1 MPGRTVVE
9 RGSAVLEWSPDRKF
23 RGWDADRV
31 KVPLVARNSPGY
43 DLLELRR
50 ECMRILVTGHK
61 GYIGAVMAPML
72 EAAGHEVVGF
82 DSDLFEKCTFGESF
96 REFPSIRKDLR
107 DVELTD
113 LEGFDSVIHLAG
125 LSNDP
130 LGNLNPNLTYDINH
144 HASVRL
150 AQLAKEVGVERYLF
164 SSSCSTYGAAGDKIL
179 DETAEFNPVTPYGRS
194 KVLVEQEVSQLASR
208 DFSPVFLRNATAY
221 GVSPRLRFDLVL
233 NNLTAWALTTG
244 RVFIKSD
251 GTPWRPI
258 VHIEDIS
265 RAFLAAL
272 EAPRELIH
280 NQAFNVGRS
289 EENYQI
295 RDLAEIVTETVP
307 GCTIEFAADAGPDKR
322 CYRADF
328 SRIGRVLPA
337 FQPKWDARRGA
348 RELYE
353 AYKKVDL
360 RVEDF
365 EGARYKRIDHIQGL
379 LASGRLNSDLR
390 WQVVEFEHVLQ
401 AKNS

>member
-1 MPGRTVVE
+1 MR
-9 RGSAVLEWSPDRKF
+9 VL
-23 RGWDADRV
+23 
-31 KVPLVARNSPGY
+31 
-43 DLLELRR
+43 
-50 ECMRILVTGHK
+50 ITGHK
-61 GYIGAVMAPML
+61 GYIGTVMAPL
-72 EAAGHEVVGF
+72 LADAGHEIAGL
-82 DSDLFEKCTFGESF
+82 DSDLFEQCTFGEVP

-107 DVELTD
+107 DVERAD
-113 LEGFDSVIHLAG
+113 LEGFDAVIHLAG

-130 LGNLNPNLTYDINH
+130 LGNLNPDLTYDINY

-150 AQLAKEVGVERYLF
+150 ARLSKEAGVKRFLF

-194 KVLVEQEVSQLASR
+194 KVLVEQDVAKLADSS
-208 DFSPVFLRNATAY
+208 FSPVFLRNATAY

-244 RVFIKSD
+244 RVYIKSD

-272 EAPRELIH
+272 DAPIEAIH
-280 NQAFNVGRS
+280 NQAFNVGRT

-295 RDLAEIVTETVP
+295 RDLAQIVKETVP
-307 GCTIEFAADAGPDKR
+307 GCAIEFAADAGPDKR

-328 SRIGRVLPA
+328 SRIRKALPG
-337 FQPKWDARRGA
+337 FQPQWDARRGA

-353 AYKKVDL
+353 AYRKVEL
-360 RVEDF
+360 RLEDF

-379 LASGRLNSDLR
+379 RASGQLDANLR
-390 WQVVEFEHVLQ
+390 WTTTESAAVLQ
-401 AKNS
+401 AKSA

>member
-1 MPGRTVVE
+1 
-9 RGSAVLEWSPDRKF
+9 
-23 RGWDADRV
+23 
-31 KVPLVARNSPGY
+31 
-43 DLLELRR
+43 
-50 ECMRILVTGHK
+50 MRILITGHR
-61 GYIGAVMAPML
+61 GYIGTVMAPL
-72 EAAGHEVVGF
+72 LADAGHEVVGL
-82 DSDLFEKCTFGESF
+82 DSDLFRECTFGEPP
-96 REFPSIRKDLR
+96 REFPLIRKDLR
-107 DVELTD
+107 DVQLSD
-113 LEGFDSVIHLAG
+113 IKGFDAVIHLAG

-150 AQLAKEVGVERYLF
+150 ARLSKEVGVKRFLF

-194 KVLVEQEVSQLASR
+194 KVLVEQEVALLAAPE
-208 DFSPVFLRNATAY
+208 FSPVFLRNATAY

-272 EAPRELIH
+272 EAPRDLIH

-295 RDLAEIVTETVP
+295 RDLAEIVKETVP

-328 SRIGRVLPA
+328 GRILKTLPA
-337 FQPKWDARRGA
+337 FQAKWDARSGA
-348 RELYE
+348 KELYE
-353 AYKKVDL
+353 AYKKVGL

-365 EGARYKRIDHIQGL
+365 EGPRYKRIDHIQGL
-379 LASGRLNSDLR
+379 LASGRLNADLR
-390 WQVVEFEHVLQ
+390 WQALDSEQVLQ
-401 AKNS
+401 AKSV

>member
-1 MPGRTVVE
+1 
-9 RGSAVLEWSPDRKF
+9 
-23 RGWDADRV
+23 
-31 KVPLVARNSPGY
+31 
-43 DLLELRR
+43 
-50 ECMRILVTGHK
+50 MRILVTGHK

-150 AQLAKEVGVERYLF
+150 ARLSKEVGIKRFLF

-194 KVLVEQEVSQLASR
+194 KVLVEQEVSQMASPE
-208 DFSPVFLRNATAY
+208 FSPVFLRNATAY

-295 RDLAEIVTETVP
+295 RDLAEIVKETVP
-307 GCTIEFAADAGPDKR
+307 GCRIELAADAGPDKR

-328 SRIGRVLPA
+328 SRIAKTLPA

-348 RELYE
+348 RELYD
-353 AYKKVDL
+353 AYKKVGL

-365 EGARYKRIDHIQGL
+365 EGPRYKRIDHIQGL

>member
-1 MPGRTVVE
+1 
-9 RGSAVLEWSPDRKF
+9 
-23 RGWDADRV
+23 
-31 KVPLVARNSPGY
+31 
-43 DLLELRR
+43 
-50 ECMRILVTGHK
+50 MRILITGHT
-61 GYIGAVMAPML
+61 GYIGTVMAPFL
-72 EAAGHEVVGF
+72 ADAGHEVTGF
-82 DSDLFEKCTFGESF
+82 DSDLFEQCTFGEEP
-96 REFPSIRKDLR
+96 RKFPSIRKDLR
-107 DVELTD
+107 DVEAAD
-113 LEGFDSVIHLAG
+113 LKGFEAVIHLAG

-150 AQLAKEVGVERYLF
+150 ARLAKEVGIKRYLF

-179 DETAEFNPVTPYGRS
+179 DETADFNPVTPYGRS
-194 KVLVEQEVSQLASR
+194 KVLVEQEVAQLASPE
-208 DFSPVFLRNATAY
+208 FSPVFLRNATAY

-295 RDLAEIVTETVP
+295 RDLAEIVKETVP

-328 SRIGRVLPA
+328 SRIARTLPA

-348 RELYE
+348 RELYD

-365 EGARYKRIDHIQGL
+365 EGPRYKRIDHIEGL

-390 WQVVEFEHVLQ
+390 WQTVEAEHALQ
-401 AKNS
+401 ARNS

>member
-1 MPGRTVVE
+1 M
-9 RGSAVLEWSPDRKF
+9 
-23 RGWDADRV
+23 
-31 KVPLVARNSPGY
+31 
-43 DLLELRR
+43 
-50 ECMRILVTGHK
+50 ILSET
-61 GYIGAVMAPML
+61 
-72 EAAGHEVVGF
+72 
-82 DSDLFEKCTFGESF
+82 
-96 REFPSIRKDLR
+96 SIQ
-107 DVELTD
+107 
-113 LEGFDSVIHLAG
+113 
-125 LSNDP
+125 N
-130 LGNLNPNLTYDINH
+130 DINH

-150 AQLAKEVGVERYLF
+150 ARLSKEAGVKRFLF

-194 KVLVEQEVSQLASR
+194 KVLVEQDVAQLAGP

-272 EAPRELIH
+272 EAPRDLIH
-280 NQAFNVGRS
+280 NQAFNVGQS
-289 EENYQI
+289 KENYQI
-295 RDLAEIVTETVP
+295 RDLAEIVKETVP
-307 GCTIEFAADAGPDKR
+307 GCAIEFAEDAGPDKR

-328 SRIGRVLPA
+328 SRIAKTLPA
-337 FQPKWDARRGA
+337 FQPKWDARKGA

-353 AYKKVDL
+353 AYKKVGL
-360 RVEDF
+360 RLEDF

-390 WQVVEFEHVLQ
+390 WQTHDSEQVLQ
-401 AKNS
+401 VKGA

>member
-1 MPGRTVVE
+1 
-9 RGSAVLEWSPDRKF
+9 
-23 RGWDADRV
+23 
-31 KVPLVARNSPGY
+31 
-43 DLLELRR
+43 
-50 ECMRILVTGHK
+50 
-61 GYIGAVMAPML
+61 MAPL
-72 EAAGHEVVGF
+72 LADAGHEIVGL
-82 DSDLFEKCTFGESF
+82 DSDLFRECTFGEPP

-107 DVELTD
+107 DVQLSD
-113 LEGFDSVIHLAG
+113 LKGFDAVIHLAG

-130 LGNLNPNLTYDINH
+130 LGNLNPSLTYDINH

-150 AQLAKEVGVERYLF
+150 ARLSKEVGVKRFLF
-164 SSSCSTYGAAGDKIL
+164 SSSCSTYGAAGDKVL

-194 KVLVEQEVSQLASR
+194 KVLVEQEVALLAAPE
-208 DFSPVFLRNATAY
+208 FSPVFLRNATAY

-272 EAPRELIH
+272 EAPRDLIH

-295 RDLAEIVTETVP
+295 RDLAEIVKETVP

-328 SRIGRVLPA
+328 GRILKTLPA
-337 FQPKWDARRGA
+337 FQAKWDARSGA
-348 RELYE
+348 KELYE
-353 AYKKVDL
+353 AYKKVGL

-365 EGARYKRIDHIQGL
+365 EGPRYKRIDHIQGL
-379 LASGRLNSDLR
+379 LASGRLNADLR
-390 WQVVEFEHVLQ
+390 WQALDSEQVLQ
-401 AKNS
+401 AKSV

>member
-1 MPGRTVVE
+1 
-9 RGSAVLEWSPDRKF
+9 
-23 RGWDADRV
+23 
-31 KVPLVARNSPGY
+31 
-43 DLLELRR
+43 
-50 ECMRILVTGHK
+50 MRILITGHK
-61 GYIGAVMAPML
+61 GYIGTVMAPL
-72 EAAGHEVVGF
+72 LADAGHEVVGL
-82 DSDLFEKCTFGESF
+82 DNDLFEQCTFGESP
-96 REFPSIRKDLR
+96 REFLSIRKDLR
-107 DVELTD
+107 DIEAAD
-113 LEGFDSVIHLAG
+113 LKGFEAVIHLAG

-144 HASVRL
+144 HASVWL
-150 AQLAKEVGVERYLF
+150 ARLAKEAGAKRYLF

-194 KVLVEQEVSQLASR
+194 KVLVEQEVAQLASPE
-208 DFSPVFLRNATAY
+208 FSPVFLRNATAY

-272 EAPRELIH
+272 EAPREVIH
-280 NQAFNVGRS
+280 NRAFNVGRS

-295 RDLAEIVTETVP
+295 RDLAEIVKETVP
-307 GCTIEFAADAGPDKR
+307 GCTIEFAEDAGPDKR

-328 SRIGRVLPA
+328 SRIKTELPA

-348 RELYE
+348 QELYE
-353 AYKKVDL
+353 AYKKVSL

-365 EGARYKRIDHIQGL
+365 EGPRYKRIDHIQGL
-379 LASGRLNSDLR
+379 LASGRLDADLR
-390 WQVVEFEHVLQ
+390 WHAADAEHALQ